1 MTGNPWRLKRYSA
14 AMSRPILLM
23 HNPGSR
29 AGTEAAAAAAER
41 LRNEGLPIEQLECP
55 GREETIARL
64 RADYTRYAAVAA
76 VGGDGTM
83 NTAANA
89 LAGTDRPLAVIPA
102 GTANDLARTLGLPD
116 DPAEAAALIA
126 GGVTRSIDL
135 GEVNGCYFLNVASIG
150 LSVDLARTLT
160 RDLKRRFGKLSY
172 AIAAARV
179 ALSARPFRAVIEAE
193 GEQPRRAR
201 SYQIAVGNGRFYG
214 GGMAITEDAA
224 IDDSRLALYSL
235 ETRGLLRL
243 ALMLP
248 DLRAGKQG
256 GWSEVETAEG
266 RWFEVRTRRPL
277 AVNADG
283 EIVAQT
289 PARFRLHRRA
299 LLVFTGAT

>member
-1 MTGNPWRLKRYSA
+1 MR
-14 AMSRPILLM
+14 RPILLM
-23 HNPGSR
+23 HNPASR
-29 AGTEAAAAAAER
+29 AGTEAADAAAER
-41 LRNEGLPIEQLECP
+41 LSAAGSVIEQLECP

-64 RADYTRYAAVAA
+64 RAHHARYAAVAA

-83 NTAANA
+83 NTAANG
-89 LAGTDRPLAVIPA
+89 LAGTDTPLAVIPA

-116 DPAEAAALIA
+116 DPAEAAALIV
-126 GGVTRSIDL
+126 GGVTRMIDL

-172 AIAAARV
+172 AIAATRV
-179 ALSARPFRAVIEAE
+179 ALGARPFRAAIEAE
-193 GEQPRRAR
+193 GDQPRPAR

-224 IDDSRLALYSL
+224 IDDGRLALYSL

-283 EIVAQT
+283 EIVAET

-299 LLVFTGAT
+299 LRVFTSAA